1 MFSQI
6 TKNWRGRPLESLEI
20 IVNLI
25 ASTTTDS
32 GLRIKCGIDKQV
44 YISGTKISDE
54 ELQALNM
61 VRDSFHGDWNYAVY
75 PCPP

>member
-1 MFSQI
+1 MFSQ
-6 TKNWRGRPLESLEI
+6 TSRNWRGWPLEALEI

-32 GLRIKCGIDKQV
+32 GLRIKCGVDKHT

-54 ELQALNM
+54 QSQTLNM
-61 VRDSFHGDWNYAVY
+61 AISYF
-75 PCPP
+75 

>member
-6 TKNWRGRPLESLEI
+6 SKNWRGRPLETLEI

-32 GLRIKCGIDKQV
+32 GLRIKCGVDKHT

-54 ELQALNM
+54 QLQSLNM
-61 VRDSFHGDWNYAVY
+61 VKNSFHGDWNYMVY
-75 PCPP
+75 PCS